1 VGQVQTLLRRLE
13 DSRSRRVVFL
23 SHCLLNENT
32 RYLGG
37 ACRGGGVRE
46 LVVPLIDAGI
56 GIVQMPC
63 PEQRVWGGVLKRL
76 LLRAYGARGRPLY
89 RLRRVLLAVFI
100 WYTRF
105 RYRRLARQV
114 ARQVEDYLA
123 SGFSVVGIVGVDGSP
138 SCGVARTL
146 DLGKAS
152 GLLAGIDVESV
163 TAEEV
168 NAIIRACI
176 ADGAGIFTAALRE
189 ELGRRGRRLPYLGHD
204 LIAELAGVSARGTNE
219 VLGRLGLLKGESGRP
234 TFVPCS
240 AARGP
245 T

>member
-1 VGQVQTLLRRLE
+1 LRRLE
-13 DSRSRRVVFL
+13 DGRSKRVVFL

-37 ACRGGGVRE
+37 ACRGGCVRE
-46 LVVPLIDAGI
+46 LVVPLIDAGV

-63 PEQRVWGGVLKRL
+63 PEQRAWGGILKRL
-76 LLRAYGARGRPLY
+76 LLRAYGARGRLLY
-89 RLRRVLLAVFI
+89 RVRRVVLALFVR
-100 WYTRF
+100 YTRF

-114 ARQVEDYLA
+114 ARQIEDYLA

-138 SCGVARTL
+138 SCGVQRSL

-163 TAEEV
+163 TVEGV
-168 NAIIRACI
+168 NAVIRACT
-176 ADGAGIFTAALRE
+176 AEGAGIFTAALRE
-189 ELGRRGRRLPYLGHD
+189 ELERRGRRVPYLAHD

-219 VLGRLGLLKGESGRP
+219 VLGRLGLLKGERGQP

-240 AARGP
+240 PARGP